1 MTGWMDGWVDEQMWP
16 QWASSLTVALFLWEK
31 HGINEYGGALT
42 REALRELPCDDTFRN
57 LNFSQQLHQ
66 VLTAWEWGLEG
77 CSLLT
82 YRVQQACGFQDH

>member
-1 MTGWMDGWVDEQMWP
+1 MWP

-57 LNFSQQLHQ
+57 LNFS
-66 VLTAWEWGLEG
+66 
-77 CSLLT
+77 
-82 YRVQQACGFQDH
+82 